1 MKAVP
6 IITAGISKP
15 AIRKMCQEI
24 QNGQHL
30 LERKTGAGNG
40 TLTQKMKE
48 LFNQVMRLQRDF
60 AILDSGKPSRSLEP
74 CLHLHSNCLIL
85 SDLICIH
92 LFVAFFIFQPLRTA
106 RALCLPLQVK
116 RHFFQRTAA
125 IVHLLCLFSL
135 LLIYLRFCEEKS
147 RLQLYRC
154 LIVLHFSSHSSS
166 LHHFHPSPSA
176 PSWTMAV

>member
-1 MKAVP
+1 M
-6 IITAGISKP
+6 
-15 AIRKMCQEI
+15 E
-24 QNGQHL
+24 
-30 LERKTGAGNG
+30 LEPKKWA
-40 TLTQKMKE
+40 
-48 LFNQVMRLQRDF
+48 MRLQRDF

-116 RHFFQRTAA
+116 RHFSQRTAA

-154 LIVLHFSSHSSS
+154 LIVLHFSITFLIIASFPPLPLRSF
-166 LHHFHPSPSA
+166 LNNGRLNENWCLLGLNWMFALWCFQVSPLRADIFSVLCF
-176 PSWTMAV
+176 PLRK